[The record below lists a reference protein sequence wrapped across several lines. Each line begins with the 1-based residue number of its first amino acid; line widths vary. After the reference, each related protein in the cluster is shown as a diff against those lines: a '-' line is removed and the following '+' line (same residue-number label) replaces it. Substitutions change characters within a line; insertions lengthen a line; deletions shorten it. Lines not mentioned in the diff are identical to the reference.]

1 MQQIGGK
8 QWKLSCNHFRR
19 CQVWELSELPPGR
32 KANGI
37 MWVFKRK
44 HDAVGNVERYKARL
58 VSQGYNQKHGINY
71 DKHFFRW

>member
-1 MQQIGGK
+1 M
-8 QWKLSCNHFRR
+8 SYNHFRR
-19 CQVWELSELPPGR
+19 YQVWELFELPLGR

-37 MWVFKRK
+37 MSVFKRK

-71 DKHFFRW
+71 DETFCQVVRSESI

>member
-1 MQQIGGK
+1 
-8 QWKLSCNHFRR
+8 
-19 CQVWELSELPPGR
+19 
-32 KANGI
+32 

-71 DKHFFRW
+71 DKHFFSW